1 MAVESCLGTPVP
13 TRCSSASPRH
23 PARDERVARLAKQA
37 GGARGVLRHTLA
49 RGVERAEPRAADAIS
64 AVAGALEQRGRTNGI
79 ARHPTSLLHER
90 PEARAAFHPATLA
103 SALVQR
109 DGARRVALHP
119 SASLVHHAEAGASV
133 ADCPIA
139 RAAEQRGGARIVLE
153 DVLALL
159 EPRGEAVARDQ
170 VTRLA
175 REIELLG
182 FLVARVA
189 CGEAREREG
198 DQEPGVGQRGG
209 QTWGSR
215 RHPGA
220 AWAGTAGKG
229 GVASRPY
236 GGCASRFRRARLV
249 SCQLARGVHVAVT
262 RALLAPGI
270 VSEIDVE

>member
-1 MAVESCLGTPVP
+1 MAVESCRGTPVP
-13 TRCSSASPRH
+13 ARCSSASPRH
-23 PARDERVARLAKQA
+23 PAATSESHDWRNRPAARAASCGTPSPEAWSAPSRAQPTRCPPSQARLNSVA
-37 GGARGVLRHTLA
+37 ARTGS
-49 RGVERAEPRAADAIS
+49 RGIPR
-64 AVAGALEQRGRTNGI
+64 
-79 ARHPTSLLHER
+79 PCLHER
-90 PEARAAFHPATLA
+90 PEARAALHPATLA

-119 SASLVHHAEAGASV
+119 SASVVHHAEAGARV
-133 ADCPIA
+133 ADRPIA

-198 DQEPGVGQRGG
+198 DQEPGVGERGG
-209 QTWGSR
+209 QTWGGR

-229 GVASRPY
+229 RKQAIRRVRLEVSSRPV
-236 GGCASRFRRARLV
+236 GELSVRARRACCRHTGA
-249 SCQLARGVHVAVT
+249 ARA
-262 RALLAPGI
+262 GI